1 MDVGILG
8 TSSHQPNATGPRV
21 WEPYLMYSLL
31 GGAEGA
37 LGPLR
42 MGLCGS
48 ARGLG
53 TQPERTGGKVFS
65 SGHQVTTSSEL
76 LIS

>member
-1 MDVGILG
+1 MDAGILR
-8 TSSHQPNATGPRV
+8 TSSLQPNVTGPCV
-21 WEPYLMYSLL
+21 WEPYLTYSLL

-42 MGLCGS
+42 MGLCDS
-48 ARGLG
+48 ALGLG